1 VLTPNDLNDFV
12 KCTKQDDAL
21 IILSPNQLSETPGH
35 NWTVIKSP
43 FLESKELTSL
53 NTAAEFCYEILDS
66 LGVPVR
72 YKHLG
77 LRLEI
82 HAVVDKENTREH

>member
-1 VLTPNDLNDFV
+1 VLTPNDLNEFV

-21 IILSPNQLSETPGH
+21 IILSPNQLSESPAH
-35 NWTVIKSP
+35 DWCVIKSP
-43 FLESKELTSL
+43 FEGSKELTNL
-53 NTAAEFCYEILDS
+53 NTAAIFCYEILDC
-66 LGVPVR
+66 LGMPVR

-82 HAVVDKENTREH
+82 QVVVDKENTREH